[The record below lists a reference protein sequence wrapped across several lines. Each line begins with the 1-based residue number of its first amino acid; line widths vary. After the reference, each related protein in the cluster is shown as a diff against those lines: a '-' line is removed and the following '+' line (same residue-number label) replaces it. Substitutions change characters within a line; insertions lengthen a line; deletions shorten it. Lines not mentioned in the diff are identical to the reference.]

1 MKWKNFDTVYAN
13 GSSLTAGGGINDK
26 DNKKAYKR
34 KYNLDIE
41 NEKDFTYP
49 KYISDYFECNLVHEA
64 LSGGG
69 PSRLV
74 RMVYEYIKN
83 VGPIS
88 AKRTL
93 FILEIPEPIHRIDM
107 YFDKIESY
115 VIVNVRYDDKNG
127 EITSV
132 QIQETTAPNGKFY
145 DSEFLH
151 SEFKDEVVNY
161 LKRYHNPLVY
171 TEKVVG
177 EVTGLLSFL
186 KERKYEFFY
195 TFENTTYKNYFS
207 SFYKDISER
216 ELIVDGYPSINKFC
230 GEKKLTLHDELD
242 GITRDVHPGVFGNKL
257 FAESAIPLLV
267 KKLKPTLFMFGDS
280 HTQTFKSHYES
291 GQSWSVEYVKN
302 IGYVPEHY
310 AELLP
315 KYFDLDVI
323 NSGKGGASNYTIFDS
338 FLTALNQ
345 IKSKDILIFNWT
357 SEGRFRIANDTN
369 EFVDIIPFNPHPKQN
384 ENVKKST
391 TEEIALNRVSYNVWY
406 KEISNFI
413 KIIKSLFPNNQI
425 YHWTW
430 VSPESGYHENLWST
444 EMLEDKQLCIFVNRY
459 DKADEELKKII
470 QENADILYN
479 LSTDVDLEK
488 MLSEIN
494 DGKKIILYSS
504 DNLNPEMSNF
514 IKNNNIRLR
523 HFDVTN
529 HKKECYKQMI
539 PFKKYSTIED
549 ETNGKVKDLHIG
561 EEGHRE
567 LTKTLIS
574 LIEKSLSK
582 PSSRQLLNTPM
593 GEKKEKQRF
602 I

>member
-1 MKWKNFDTVYAN
+1 
-13 GSSLTAGGGINDK
+13 
-26 DNKKAYKR
+26 
-34 KYNLDIE
+34 
-41 NEKDFTYP
+41 
-49 KYISDYFECNLVHEA
+49 
-64 LSGGG
+64 
-69 PSRLV
+69 
-74 RMVYEYIKN
+74 
-83 VGPIS
+83 
-88 AKRTL
+88 
-93 FILEIPEPIHRIDM
+93 
-107 YFDKIESY
+107 
-115 VIVNVRYDDKNG
+115 
-127 EITSV
+127 
-132 QIQETTAPNGKFY
+132 
-145 DSEFLH
+145 
-151 SEFKDEVVNY
+151 
-161 LKRYHNPLVY
+161 
-171 TEKVVG
+171 
-177 EVTGLLSFL
+177 
-186 KERKYEFFY
+186 
-195 TFENTTYKNYFS
+195 
-207 SFYKDISER
+207 
-216 ELIVDGYPSINKFC
+216 
-230 GEKKLTLHDELD
+230 
-242 GITRDVHPGVFGNKL
+242 
-257 FAESAIPLLV
+257 
-267 KKLKPTLFMFGDS
+267 
-280 HTQTFKSHYES
+280 
-291 GQSWSVEYVKN
+291 VEYVKN

-323 NSGKGGASNYTIFDS
+323 NSGRGGASNYTIFDS

-459 DKADEELKKII
+459 DNADEELKKII
-470 QENADILYN
+470 QENADVLYD

-494 DGKKIILYSS
+494 DGKKIILHSS
-504 DNLNPEMSNF
+504 NNLNPEMSNF

-523 HFDVTN
+523 HLDVTN

-561 EEGHRE
+561 EGGHRE